1 MAWPIANPA
10 GFALD
15 SGQEKKA
22 VNDRTA
28 RQSGHPA
35 PAIQGNA

>member
-1 MAWPIANPA
+1 MANPA

-22 VNDRTA
+22 VNDR
-28 RQSGHPA
+28 SGLA
-35 PAIQGNA
+35 AAIATKGIG